1 VLLLFVVLVVVVEVV
16 VTGEEV
22 GMGEGFTM
30 EDTMILGIGD
40 MGGMGDTG
48 VTHTMVGRSGRFM
61 GMIRERYRVRMRKG
75 LPHRVRIRFLI
86 SRRCWIINFI
96 NSFEEERLFEGC

>member
-1 VLLLFVVLVVVVEVV
+1 VVVVEEEVVVEEVMEELVVLVVVVEVV

-40 MGGMGDTG
+40 MGGMGGMG

-61 GMIRERYRVRMRKG
+61 GMIRGRYRVRMRRVVH
-75 LPHRVRIRFLI
+75 HRVRIGSLR
-86 SRRCWIINFI
+86 
-96 NSFEEERLFEGC
+96 